1 MPGTQKESGQD
12 NRKQKQGLPTNTA
25 AGDCLSLSD
34 DLRNKQTGTTPK
46 GDNGKVTSQ
55 PEKRDQ
61 STETNDSKVTMQQ
74 KGKPERSL
82 LFMTAAGV
90 VCQTTG
96 QGWYGWCVAMLTLL
110 ATGVQG
116 QGMDMP

>member
-1 MPGTQKESGQD
+1 MQYQPGEAPRNKTKQTLKAETGTPGTQKEGGQD

-25 AGDCLSLSD
+25 AGDCMSSSD

-61 STETNDSKVTMQQ
+61 SMETNDSKVT
-74 KGKPERSL
+74 
-82 LFMTAAGV
+82 
-90 VCQTTG
+90 
-96 QGWYGWCVAMLTLL
+96 
-110 ATGVQG
+110 VQ
-116 QGMDMP
+116 

>member
-1 MPGTQKESGQD
+1 
-12 NRKQKQGLPTNTA
+12 
-25 AGDCLSLSD
+25 
-34 DLRNKQTGTTPK
+34 
-46 GDNGKVTSQ
+46 
-55 PEKRDQ
+55 
-61 STETNDSKVTMQQ
+61 MQQ

-116 QGMDMP
+116 QGMDTPWEPNDRPVEKMITVSEVASLGTPASRDMPSRKP